1 MLFSAKFWP
10 GLADGSITVA
20 FRRQKRPTVKVGG
33 TLRSPGGVLFIDA
46 VDAID
51 ESDITDDDVR
61 AAGHTD
67 RAEILTLLKP
77 EGTLY
82 RIRFHLHGDDPRVA
96 LREVAELSAE
106 DVDAL
111 RMKLARLDWALPVL
125 RLIGANPGVVSTDLA
140 PHVGMERLPFK
151 QKVRRLKEL
160 GLTESLETG
169 YRLSPRGEAFL
180 RRMSQIDV

>member
-1 MLFSAKFWP
+1 MFSAKFWP
-10 GLADGSITVA
+10 GLADGSIQIA
-20 FRRQKRPTVKVGG
+20 YRRQKRPTVKVGG

-51 ESDITDDDVR
+51 ESEVSDADAQ
-61 AAGHTD
+61 AAGHAD
-67 RAEILTLLKP
+67 RAELFKLLKP

-96 LREVAELSAE
+96 LREQADLTVEE
-106 DVDAL
+106 IDAL

-125 RLIGANPGVVSTDLA
+125 RLIAANPGIVSTELA
-140 PHVGMERLPFK
+140 PQVGMERLPFK

-180 RRMSQIDV
+180 RSIVLDA